1 MTDIPLQEPHP
12 FTSARPSLAAWLAMA
27 FRPFYLLGALLA
39 VLAVPY
45 WAVTLRGAPALP
57 GVWWHAHEM
66 VWGFGGAIVV
76 GFLHTA
82 VASWTG
88 QPPLRGARLGL
99 LVLLWLATRL
109 CWFFGEGA
117 FFVGAGAALAF
128 LLLAA
133 FWLARSVLVARN
145 RRNYVVPLLLLLF
158 AGFEAGFF
166 CTVQGKLAGGPLAWL
181 DAGTLWL
188 AGMIFFLGM
197 RVIAFFTSR
206 ALGLPQVPNPTW
218 VQVGTVAGGFAL
230 ALAVTLG
237 APAPLIAALSV
248 TVAGIALRQ
257 SGRWLHRAIWTNPMV
272 WILHLGFALTA
283 LGVLAYGIAAFV
295 PSWRSAAVHLLT
307 VGGIGSMTL
316 GMMTRTALG
325 HTGGHPNRTP
335 RGLNSAFL
343 VLLAAVLLRELA
355 AFPSAGD
362 IIFLHASAFAFALA
376 YIIYLWRFV
385 PRLVRPRP
393 DGRPG

>member
-1 MTDIPLQEPHP
+1 MTGIPLQEPHP
-12 FTSARPSLAAWLAMA
+12 PTSARPSLAAWLAMA

-66 VWGFGGAIVV
+66 VWGFGAAIVV

-88 QPPLRGARLGL
+88 QPPLRGVRLGV
-99 LVLLWLATRL
+99 LVLLWLVARL
-109 CWFFGEGA
+109 AWFLGERA
-117 FFVGAGAALAF
+117 FPAAAGAALAF

-133 FWLARSVLVARN
+133 FWLARSVLAARN
-145 RRNYVVPLLLLLF
+145 RRNYVVPFLLLLF

-166 CTVQGKLAGGPLAWL
+166 CTVQGKLDGEPLAWL
-181 DAGTLWL
+181 DAGALWL

-206 ALGLPQVPNPTW
+206 ALGLPQVPNPAW
-218 VQVGTVAGGFAL
+218 VQAGTVVGGFAL
-230 ALAVTLG
+230 ALATALG
-237 APAPLIAALSV
+237 APAPLIAALAVV
-248 TVAGIALRQ
+248 TSGIALRQ
-257 SGRWLHRAIWTNPMV
+257 SRRWLHRTVWTNPMV

-283 LGVLAYGIAAFV
+283 AGVLAYGLAAFA
-295 PSWRSAAVHLLT
+295 PAWRSAAVHLLT

-325 HTGGHPNRTP
+325 HTGDHPNRTP
-335 RGLNSAFL
+335 RGLHSAFL
-343 VLLAAVLLRELA
+343 VLLAAALLRELA
-355 AFPSAGD
+355 TFPAMGNGM
-362 IIFLHASAFAFALA
+362 LHASAFAFALA
-376 YIIYLWRFV
+376 YLLYLWRFV

>member
-1 MTDIPLQEPHP
+1 MPTLPLQEPHP
-12 FTSARPSLAAWLAMA
+12 STPARPSLAAWLAMA
-27 FRPFYLLGALLA
+27 FRPFYLLGALLT

-88 QPPLRGARLGL
+88 QPPLGGVRLGV
-99 LVLLWLATRL
+99 LVLLWLVARL
-109 CWFFGEGA
+109 AWFLGEGA
-117 FFVGAGAALAF
+117 FPAAAGAALAF

-133 FWLARSVLVARN
+133 FWLARSVLAARN

-166 CTVQGKLAGGPLAWL
+166 CTVQGKLAGEPLAWL
-181 DAGTLWL
+181 DAGVLWL

-197 RVIAFFTSR
+197 RVIAFFTSQ
-206 ALGLPQVPNPTW
+206 ALGQPQVPNPAW
-218 VQVGTVAGGFAL
+218 VQVDTVAGGFAL
-230 ALAVTLG
+230 AGSVALG
-237 APAPLIAALSV
+237 APAPLIAALAV
-248 TVAGIALRQ
+248 TVASIALRQ
-257 SGRWLHRAIWTNPMV
+257 SRRWLHRMIWTNPMV

-283 LGVLAYGIAAFV
+283 AGVLAYGLAAFA
-295 PSWRSAAVHLLT
+295 PAWRSAAVHLLT

-335 RGLNSAFL
+335 RGLHSAFL
-343 VLLAAVLLRELA
+343 VLLAAALLRELA
-355 AFPSAGD
+355 AFPSVGGGM
-362 IIFLHASAFAFALA
+362 LHASAFAFALA
-376 YIIYLWRFV
+376 HLLYLWRFV

>member
-1 MTDIPLQEPHP
+1 MTGIPLQEPHP
-12 FTSARPSLAAWLAMA
+12 PTSARPSLAAWLAMA

-66 VWGFGGAIVV
+66 VWGFGAAIVV

-99 LVLLWLATRL
+99 LVLLWLVARFG
-109 CWFFGEGA
+109 WFLGERA
-117 FFVGAGAALAF
+117 FPVAAGAAIAF

-166 CTVQGKLAGGPLAWL
+166 CTVQGKLAGEPLAWL
-181 DAGTLWL
+181 DAGALWL

-206 ALGLPQVPNPTW
+206 ALGLPQVPNPAW

-230 ALAVTLG
+230 ALAVALE
-237 APAPLIAALSV
+237 APAPLIAALA
-248 TVAGIALRQ
+248 VAVAFIALRQ
-257 SGRWLHRAIWTNPMV
+257 SGRWLHWAIWTNPMV

-283 LGVLAYGIAAFV
+283 TGVLAYGIAAFA
-295 PSWRSAAVHLLT
+295 PAWRSAALHLLT

-335 RGLNSAFL
+335 RGLRSAFL
-343 VLLAAVLLRELA
+343 VLLAAALLREFA
-355 AFPSAGD
+355 AFPSVGRGT
-362 IIFLHASAFAFALA
+362 LHASAFAFALA
-376 YIIYLWRFV
+376 YLIYLWRFA